1 MRGTLIR
8 SSRAVSC
15 GLSPAWPAVRTRLSG
30 SPLPS
35 TIRCS
40 LVDRPPRD
48 RPSASPAGIPD
59 RFLSFE
65 RAPCARARGAGA
77 GGVAG
82 GGGAGGVLVPPA
94 QGGVDAGQPVE
105 LSRRIAGRLHRRH
118 QSRPGAVLGPAVVA
132 LPRGLPRAEF

>member
-65 RAPCARARGAGA
+65 LAPCARAR
-77 GGVAG
+77 VA
-82 GGGAGGVLVPPA
+82 GAGGVLVRPDH
-94 QGGVDAGQPVE
+94 GGVDAGQPVE
-105 LSRRIAGRLHRRH
+105 LSRRIARRLHRRH
-118 QSRPGAVLGPAVVA
+118 QSGPGAVLGPAVVA
-132 LPRGLPRAEF
+132 LPPGLPRAEF